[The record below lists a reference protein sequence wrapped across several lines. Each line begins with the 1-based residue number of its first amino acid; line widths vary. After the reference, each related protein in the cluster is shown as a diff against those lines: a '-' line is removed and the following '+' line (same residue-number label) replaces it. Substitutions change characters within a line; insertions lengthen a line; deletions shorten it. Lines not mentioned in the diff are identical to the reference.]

1 MSRPAQAEAAAPTG
15 NLMVT
20 APAAAAEPIAAASPA
35 QVPAASLCANCGTPL
50 SGKYCSE
57 CGQRHHDHP
66 IHDFWHFVGEAT
78 EDLTHADSRLWQTL
92 IALLFRPGFLTREFL
107 EGRRAR
113 YLPPVRLYLV
123 VSVIFFLIAGLQSRL
138 STPQAAIFVKQDGH
152 FHYQVVPLPR
162 SPRLGTVA
170 HAPSAVASGAVTGLS
185 ALAQTQA
192 GRQRLCVESGTS
204 IRQRGGWFAG
214 WGPRVTQSCL
224 AAVAEGGLERL
235 SEAVEHNLERALF
248 LLLPLLAL
256 AMKPLYL
263 RPPRHYV
270 EHLLFFLHDHAFLFV
285 VFAGATLLAMITSS
299 AWVLDPIDMAITLY
313 IPVYYYRAMRRV
325 YGQSVGL
332 TLCKLGALGVAY
344 LFLGILMLTGTFLLS
359 FLTL

>member
-1 MSRPAQAEAAAPTG
+1 MPTGTLAATTPDTATQPLATSTAQPLAAAAPR
-15 NLMVT
+15 
-20 APAAAAEPIAAASPA
+20 
-35 QVPAASLCANCGTPL
+35 CANCGTPL
-50 SGKYCSE
+50 SGRYCGE

-92 IALLFRPGFLTREFL
+92 IALLFRPGFLTQEFL

-123 VSVIFFLIAGLQSRL
+123 VSVIFFVLAGLQSRL
-138 STPQAAIFVKQDGH
+138 STPQAAILVNHNGH
-152 FHYQVVPLPR
+152 FQYEVVPLSK

-170 HAPSAVASGAVTGLS
+170 HAPAAVAGGAVAGLS

-192 GRQRLCVESGTS
+192 GRQRLCEQTGTY
-204 IRQRGGWFAG
+204 IRQNGGWLAG
-214 WGPRVTQSCL
+214 WGPRVEQSCL
-224 AAVAEGGLERL
+224 AAIAEGGMERM

-256 AMKPLYL
+256 VMKPLYR

-285 VFAGATLLAMITSS
+285 VFGAATLLALVTSS
-299 AWVLDPIDMAITLY
+299 AWVLDPIDLAITIY

-325 YGQSVGL
+325 YGQGVGL
-332 TLCKLGALGVAY
+332 TLCKLGALGVTY
-344 LFLGILMLTGTFLLS
+344 FFLGIVMFTGTFLVS
-359 FLTL
+359 FLSL